1 MLLSG
6 LLKIV
11 KMTSERKLKRAVEL
25 IKYFVQRVEEGSIRS
40 RTTYNM
46 YKSFLIDIGEYP
58 EQKSLTTT
66 PIDPNDDLAK

>member
-1 MLLSG
+1 
-6 LLKIV
+6 
-11 KMTSERKLKRAVEL
+11 MTSERKLKRAVEL